1 MLRKILPI
9 LLAIL
14 GVALGGGAAL
24 MLRPAPDPPQE
35 TVAAALKPEDEA
47 AEVQAEYVK
56 LPSQFII
63 PIVVGG
69 RVQSLVVMSLS
80 LEVLPGSSDAVFAK
94 EPKLRDLFLQVLF
107 DHANTGGF
115 RGSFTDTR
123 NLVQIR
129 RALLEVAQKTM
140 PDIITDV
147 LIAEIARQDG

>member
-14 GVALGGGAAL
+14 GVGLGGGAAF
-24 MLRPAPDPPQE
+24 MLRPAPEPTEE
-35 TVAAALKPEDEA
+35 TEAETASPKDEA
-47 AEVQAEYVK
+47 ADVQAEYVK
-56 LPSQFII
+56 LPNQFII
-63 PIVVGG
+63 PIVIEG

-94 EPKLRDLFLQVLF
+94 EPKLRDMFLQVLF

-140 PDIITDV
+140 PNVITDV

>member
-14 GVALGGGAAL
+14 GVGLGGGAAF
-24 MLRPAPDPPQE
+24 MLRPAPEPTEE
-35 TVAAALKPEDEA
+35 TEAETALPEDEA
-47 AEVQAEYVK
+47 ADVQAEYVK
-56 LPSQFII
+56 LPNQFII
-63 PIVVGG
+63 PIVIEG

-94 EPKLRDLFLQVLF
+94 EPKLRDMFLQVLF

-129 RALLEVAQKTM
+129 RALLEVAQNTM
-140 PDIITDV
+140 PNVITDV